1 MDNSTT
7 WLLGGFTT
15 ISAIVTIVVR
25 IVQESQSGRIKV
37 LEETINA
44 LKNEVSSYEGQL
56 NMLLKLIQEKDAMID
71 DERKESAALRELN
84 KQLTEKVVVLEGR
97 VNYLESLSNIQ

>member
-25 IVQESQSGRIKV
+25 TVQESQSGRIKV

-44 LKNEVSSYEGQL
+44 LKNQVSSYEGQL

-71 DERKESAALRELN
+71 DERRESAALRELN